1 MSEKIGKHDFEPY
14 AGSGYCLTFSVGVFQ
29 WVPMK
34 SCYGTK
40 KGKAKVRVKGFTSD
54 REAVHARAREI
65 ADQLDAGTYVGP
77 KTVTVRSG
85 T

>member
-1 MSEKIGKHDFEPY
+1 MRKQIGKHDFEPY
-14 AGSGYCLTFSVGVFQ
+14 VGSGNCLTFSVGVFQ

-34 SCYGTK
+34 SCHGTK
-40 KGKAKVRVKGFTSD
+40 KGKSKVRVKGFTLD
-54 REAVHARAREI
+54 REAVHAKAREI

-77 KTVTVRSG
+77 KTVTVRGG